1 MEEGEKELETVLNEG
16 ADDQETCFQVFLAV
30 KGEERPEH
38 GELEAFVDVWNN
50 GGSLTCGWLVG
61 RLVPWF
67 LIAHGR
73 DSRV

>member
-50 GGSLTCGWLVG
+50 GVVGWRDWLVDWFLGSL
-61 RLVPWF
+61 
-67 LIAHGR
+67 
-73 DSRV
+73 